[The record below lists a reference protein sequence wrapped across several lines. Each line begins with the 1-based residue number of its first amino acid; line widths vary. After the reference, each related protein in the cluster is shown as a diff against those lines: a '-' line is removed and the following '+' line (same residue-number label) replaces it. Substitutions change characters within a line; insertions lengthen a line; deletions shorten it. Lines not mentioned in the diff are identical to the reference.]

1 VTGYHNMEYHLGELS
16 ADLEACVS
24 EHHDD
29 CVIAIAP
36 DKLVRAAVELKEIGF
51 DRLGMVTAVDWVTE
65 FELVYRLASR
75 TLSAAAFL
83 KTRISREDPVIPS
96 LCDVWPAANWHER
109 EVWDLFGIRFEE
121 HPDLRRI
128 LLPEEWVGFPLRKD
142 YSDERMIRRP
152 DYI

>member
-1 VTGYHNMEYHLGELS
+1 MTGYHNMEYHLGELS

-29 CVIAIAP
+29 CVIEIAP
-36 DKLVRAAVELKEIGF
+36 EKLLQAATELKEIGF
-51 DRLGMVTAVDWVTE
+51 DRFGMVTAVDRVTE

-75 TLSAAAFL
+75 KLSAAVFL
-83 KTRISREDPVIPS
+83 KTRVGRGQPVIAS

-109 EVWDLFGIRFEE
+109 EAWDLFGIRFEG

-128 LLPEEWVGFPLRKD
+128 LLPEEWEGFPLRKD
-142 YSDERMIRRP
+142 YSDSRMIRRP